1 MFQEMR
7 KAIDIV
13 VPPISAALFL
23 IATGSTVLGAAVRTS
38 GISFPVVWVEEV
50 TRYCMIWAT
59 LLLMGIGFRKGTQT
73 QFTLLEEHLH
83 GRVKCML
90 KICILILEMVMFG
103 ILVIG
108 GARLAIMNANQR
120 SAVMMIS
127 MTWPYLAIP
136 VSSFLVEL
144 ELLMMLIETLRELF
158 RGETGSPV
166 QEVGEL

>member
-1 MFQEMR
+1 MFQAIR
-7 KAIDIV
+7 KV
-13 VPPISAALFL
+13 ISAVIPSISAVLFL
-23 IATGSTVLGAAVRTS
+23 IATGSTVLGAVVRTLAIPLS
-38 GISFPVVWVEEV
+38 VVWVEEV

-83 GRVKCML
+83 GRIHSVYRV
-90 KICILILEMVMFG
+90 CILLAEMLMFG

-108 GARLAIMNANQR
+108 GFRLAFMNSNQR

-136 VSSFLVEL
+136 VSSCLVVIELIMMLVE
-144 ELLMMLIETLRELF
+144 TLKELF
-158 RGETGSPV
+158 PQNGGGEK
-166 QEVGEL
+166 QEVVES